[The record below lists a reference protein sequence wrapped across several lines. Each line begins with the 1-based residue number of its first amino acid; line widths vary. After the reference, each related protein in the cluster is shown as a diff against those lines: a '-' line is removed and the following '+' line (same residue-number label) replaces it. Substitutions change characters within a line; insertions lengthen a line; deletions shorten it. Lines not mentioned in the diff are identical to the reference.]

1 MDKMRKASISSALI
15 VLLCFFLPWI
25 QVSCG
30 AAKDSVSGINLA
42 RDGHSLLWL
51 IPILMLAS
59 IFAGFVRSWRG
70 KLDLSALLGFASG
83 LISTY
88 LMNRERMR
96 AGEGGGLLEVR
107 PTGWFWLGFAAS
119 VVLTVSSAIDFLRA
133 PKARS

>member
-1 MDKMRKASISSALI
+1 MDKMKKASISAALI

-30 AAKDSVSGINLA
+30 SVKDSVSGINLA

-51 IPILMLAS
+51 IPILMVAS
-59 IFAGFVRSWRG
+59 ILAGFVRSWQG

-96 AGEGGGLLEVR
+96 ADEGAGLLEVR
-107 PTGWFWLGFAAS
+107 PTAWFWLGFAAS
-119 VVLTVSSAIDFLRA
+119 VVLTVSTAIDFLRG
-133 PKARS
+133 PKAR